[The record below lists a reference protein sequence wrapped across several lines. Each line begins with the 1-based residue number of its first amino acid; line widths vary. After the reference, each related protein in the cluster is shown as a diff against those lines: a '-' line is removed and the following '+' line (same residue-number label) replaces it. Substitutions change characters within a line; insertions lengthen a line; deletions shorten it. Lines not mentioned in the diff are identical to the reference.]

1 MGFELFCAVMIA
13 LLFSAV
19 VAFYGYRM
27 LIFLLPV
34 WGFFFGFGLGAQSI
48 QVLFGQGFLAT
59 TTSWIVGFV
68 VALIFAVLSYLF
80 YAVGVVLI
88 AGALGYGVTVAL
100 LLAIGLNYGFI
111 VWLIGIIAGVV
122 LAVVTISFNLA
133 KYVII
138 VATALGGSAVAVGV
152 LMVGYVR
159 ASLTNVLEN
168 PVSFVLQEGGFLAIL
183 VFILM
188 AVAGI
193 YVQLRQNRDY
203 TYEAWDTNL

>member
-80 YAVGVVLI
+80 YAIGVVLI

-100 LLAIGLNYGFI
+100 LLAVGLNYGFI

-122 LAVVTISFNLA
+122 LAVVTISLNLA

-188 AVAGI
+188 AIAGI

>member
-1 MGFELFCAVMIA
+1 MIA

-80 YAVGVVLI
+80 YAIGVVLI

-100 LLAIGLNYGFI
+100 LLAVGLNYGFI

-122 LAVVTISFNLA
+122 LAVVTISLNLA

-188 AVAGI
+188 AIAGI